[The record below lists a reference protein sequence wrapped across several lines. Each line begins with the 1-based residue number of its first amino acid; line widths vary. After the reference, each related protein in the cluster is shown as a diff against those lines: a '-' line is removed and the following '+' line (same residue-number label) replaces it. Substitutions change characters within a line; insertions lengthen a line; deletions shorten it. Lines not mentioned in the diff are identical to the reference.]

1 MREKVLVLQKYQ
13 HLPDQIMNE
22 RTYDK
27 MPIHVHIITQVR
39 PRIGMEWKFLC

>member
-1 MREKVLVLQKYQ
+1 MTDD
-13 HLPDQIMNE
+13 H
-22 RTYDK
+22 TYDR